1 MTAPH
6 RFASLAAAFSLSL
19 VAMSPAFGDDA
30 SGTVGDRDVGADGAS
45 VVAPAGAVADGAIRV
60 LVTGS
65 LDRVAIAAQ
74 IAAELGVATS
84 IVDDEAA
91 CAVPCAMISHDG
103 TFAAVHM
110 IGASGTSLSRMIELP
125 DGPAAAEIVA
135 LVVGNLAR
143 DESAILLARL
153 AASGVPA
160 GAGAAGHGPVVVGG
174 AGAAPSASAPV
185 IVPVV
190 TKPARRAAADKAA
203 AGKAAPHTAAAAREP
218 EAPARFSV
226 GLIPPLTLGVD
237 GPRGGGGLAL
247 DVLVGGHRRLAA
259 FNLAGV
265 GSIVTQEVKGTQIA
279 GVAAG
284 AGEVEGAQLAGAIA
298 VSRTVHGAQ
307 IGGAIAVARD
317 VDGTQ
322 AAGAIVTSGS
332 VRGAQIGGVLA
343 ASGDVHGTQAGGAV
357 ALARDVDGA
366 QAGGAVAIARAVRG
380 AQIGGAAAISAGMVH
395 IQVAGAA
402 AVAGGDVTTQVAG
415 AVNVAGGE
423 VRGLQVAPFNLARRV
438 DGVQVGVVNVSGGG
452 EGVSIGLLNLVRGGR
467 TELEATLDQR
477 KLGAL
482 VLRHGGRRFHN
493 VYGVAAR
500 AERELLD
507 DNLADDDVWMY
518 GLGLGPSWHHGRSTI
533 DLEAMAWHVVYG
545 QRFTDELDLLAQLRL
560 VVGHPVG
567 PAHVVVGGALNT
579 YVTTDEHRPSA
590 FSARVLPGTPMP
602 APDPDAARVRV
613 ELWPSLFVGVRL

>member
-6 RFASLAAAFSLSL
+6 RFASLAAAFSL
-19 VAMSPAFGDDA
+19 AFFAAPPAFADDA
-30 SGTVGDRDVGADGAS
+30 PADD
-45 VVAPAGAVADGAIRV
+45 APAVAAGAPVPDGAIRV
-60 LVTGS
+60 IVRGA
-65 LDRVAIAAQ
+65 LDPIAVAAQ

-84 IVDDEAA
+84 LVDEDAA
-91 CAVPCAMISHDG
+91 CAAPCAMISHDG

-125 DGPAAAEIVA
+125 DGPAAVEVVA

-143 DESAILLARL
+143 DEAAILLARI

-160 GAGAAGHGPVVVGG
+160 GAGPSGSGPVVVGAVG
-174 AGAAPSASAPV
+174 AGPSSNAPV

-190 TKPARRAAADKAA
+190 TRPARRAAANQ
-203 AGKAAPHTAAAAREP
+203 AAPHTAAPAREP
-218 EAPARFSV
+218 EAAARFSV
-226 GLIPPLTLGVD
+226 GLIPPLTLGVE

-247 DVLVGGHRRLAA
+247 DLLVGGHRRLAA
-259 FNLAGV
+259 FNIAGV
-265 GSIVTQEVKGTQIA
+265 GSIVTEEVKGTQIA

-284 AGEVEGAQLAGAIA
+284 AGKVEGAQLAGVIA
-298 VSRTVHGAQ
+298 VSRAVHGAQ
-307 IGGAIAVARD
+307 IGGAVAVARD

-322 AAGAIVTSGS
+322 AAGAIVTSGT
-332 VRGAQIGGVLA
+332 VRGAQLGGALA
-343 ASGDVHGTQAGGAV
+343 ASGDVQGTQAGGAV
-357 ALARDVDGA
+357 AIAGDVDGA
-366 QAGGAVAIARAVRG
+366 QAGGAVAIAREVRG

-477 KLGAL
+477 KLGTL

-507 DNLADDDVWMY
+507 DDLADDDVWMY
-518 GLGLGPSWHHGRSTI
+518 GLGLGPSWHHGRSTL

-590 FSARVLPGTPMP
+590 FAARTLPGTPMP
-602 APDPDAARVRV
+602 APDPDADRVRV